1 LKKEV
6 KNKLEIKERYLDDLK
21 KINNSAKDKQGE
33 IDRILS
39 ELKDLEEAL
48 EILEQS
54 VVNSLISPQ

>member
-1 LKKEV
+1 
-6 KNKLEIKERYLDDLK
+6 LEIKERYLDDLK

-48 EILEQS
+48 EILEQT
-54 VVNSLISPQ
+54 Q

>member
-1 LKKEV
+1 MIAIHTLKKEV

-39 ELKDLEEAL
+39 ELKDLESAL
-48 EILEQS
+48 EILEQTK
-54 VVNSLISPQ
+54 

>member
-1 LKKEV
+1 MIAIHTLKKEV

-39 ELKDLEEAL
+39 ELKDLEDAL
-48 EILEQS
+48 KILEQT
-54 VVNSLISPQ
+54 Q

>member
-1 LKKEV
+1 MIAIHTLKKEV

-39 ELKDLEEAL
+39 ELKDLEAAL
-48 EILEQS
+48 EILEQT
-54 VVNSLISPQ
+54 Q

>member
-1 LKKEV
+1 MIAIHTLKKEV

-39 ELKDLEEAL
+39 ELKDLEDAL
-48 EILEQS
+48 EILEQTK
-54 VVNSLISPQ
+54 

>member
-1 LKKEV
+1 MIAIHTLKKEV

-39 ELKDLEEAL
+39 ELKDLEDAL
-48 EILEQS
+48 EILEQT
-54 VVNSLISPQ
+54 Q

>member
-1 LKKEV
+1 MIAIHTLRKEV

-39 ELKDLEEAL
+39 ELKDLEAAL
-48 EILEQS
+48 EILEQT
-54 VVNSLISPQ
+54 Q